1 MLKGKC
7 DFNELFI
14 EQFADREL
22 DYLESAEVAAHL
34 KECHECRRKYEA
46 IIETKKI
53 TSAFAENE
61 KLSIIEKEGL
71 LRLID
76 QKSEQKPALIESIK
90 SLFQNR
96 AATLAFS
103 FFSFTCLVFALIFA
117 INGIEK
123 NNNIIIDEI
132 MTAHTQ
138 ALPDEFGNSQAA
150 QNELKEKFKTVT
162 FSEFTKRP
170 KISGRFTS
178 IAATPTAKIT
188 LDSKEDNIRGTLFLS
203 KRNEQLEKL
212 FSGSDCLI
220 KKDDICKARHRN
232 DGGKEMIYW
241 QNSGNNYLMVS
252 DESNAAAKMVK
263 LINTSF

>member
-1 MLKGKC
+1 MPKENC

-34 KECHECRRKYEA
+34 KSCEKCRRKYEA
-46 IIETKKI
+46 ITETKKI

-61 KLSIIEKEGL
+61 KLSLIEKEGF

-76 QKSEQKPALIESIK
+76 QKSEQRPTFIESIK
-90 SLFQNR
+90 NLFQNR

-103 FFSFTCLVFALIFA
+103 FFSFSCLVFAFIFA
-117 INGIEK
+117 IAGIEK
-123 NNNIIIDEI
+123 ENNVIIDEI
-132 MTAHTQ
+132 MTAHSQ
-138 ALPDEFGNSQAA
+138 ALPDEFGNSAAA
-150 QNELKEKFKTVT
+150 QEELKEKFKTVT
-162 FSEFTKRP
+162 FSGFTKRP

-188 LDSKEDNIRGTLFLS
+188 LDSNEDNIRGTLFLS

-212 FSGSDCLI
+212 FSGSDCLV
-220 KKDDICKARHRN
+220 KKDDICKARHRS
-232 DGGKEMIYW
+232 DSGKEMIYW

-263 LINTSF
+263 LINTNF

>member
-1 MLKGKC
+1 MLKEKC
-7 DFNELFI
+7 DLNELFI
-14 EQFADREL
+14 EQLSDREL

-34 KECHECRRKYEA
+34 KNCEVCRRKYEA

-53 TSAFAENE
+53 SSAFAENE
-61 KLSIIEKEGL
+61 KLSLIEKEGF

-76 QKSEQKPALIESIK
+76 QKSEQKPPLIESIK
-90 SLFQNR
+90 NLFQNR

-103 FFSFTCLVFALIFA
+103 FFSFTCLVFAFIFA
-117 INGIEK
+117 ISGIEK
-123 NNNIIIDEI
+123 DSNVIIDEI

-188 LDSKEDNIRGTLFLS
+188 LDSSEDNIRGTLFLS

-212 FSGSDCLI
+212 FSGSDCLV
-220 KKDDICKARHRN
+220 KKDDICKARHRS
-232 DGGKEMIYW
+232 DAGKEMIYW

-263 LINTSF
+263 LINTNF